1 MSKQQVKE
9 PFNEV
14 FISFLG
20 ENGFQPSMFG
30 IFTYIWITLLLLYY
44 VLNRLSKAIY
54 STEIRTGITNITQ
67 IRH

>member
-30 IFTYIWITLLLLYY
+30 ISTYIDLDNFTIA
-44 VLNRLSKAIY
+44 VLRTRVSY
-54 STEIRTGITNITQ
+54 SNIRIIENSNIFQ
-67 IRH
+67 

>member
-30 IFTYIWITLLLLYY
+30 ISTCIDLDNFTIA
-44 VLNRLSKAIY
+44 VL
-54 STEIRTGITNITQ
+54 RT
-67 IRH
+67 